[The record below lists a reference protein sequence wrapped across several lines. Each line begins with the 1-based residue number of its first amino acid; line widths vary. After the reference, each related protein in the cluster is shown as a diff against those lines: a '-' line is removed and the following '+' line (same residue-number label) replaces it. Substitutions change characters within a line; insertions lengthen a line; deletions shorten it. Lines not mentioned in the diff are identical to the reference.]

1 MRKKVITCILIVII
15 LFQTVT
21 VSYGS
26 NASEVFNGH
35 ESESFETVDDEL
47 DEHDVNQIYEEGS
60 VPIQGE
66 DSIIAPTDASGPAT
80 ASAIT
85 HVLTFI
91 PWVVSTLMTTVATTG
106 NDRPGEYSTTPDET
120 LTVQSLVF
128 DRIELL
134 NANYFAEN
142 ANTANYTIKESVRDW
157 YSGVRTIA
165 IIASIIILI
174 YMGIRM
180 AISTLASDKAKYKKM
195 FFDWLVS
202 FGMIF
207 VLHIIIIF
215 LSNLSTSITY
225 ILTENAGA
233 LTLETRIMNYR
244 LDEISTAV
252 GWNAITQTIIYFVL
266 VFYQARF
273 FLMYVKRFFTIGFLI
288 VISPLIT
295 ITYAIDRAGDNR
307 SQIFQSWGKELGV
320 NLFIQPL
327 HAFLYMVFMFIAE
340 EIAVAAP
347 IFAIVFLM
355 ALSRGEKIVK
365 TVFNLRGMSTIHS
378 MSETLKLKKQ
388 GG

>member
-1 MRKKVITCILIVII
+1 MRKKVITCMLIFAI
-15 LFQTVT
+15 LFQTIT

-26 NASEVFNGH
+26 DDSEVFNGH
-35 ESESFETVDDEL
+35 EAESFQKIDNELTGSDVDD
-47 DEHDVNQIYEEGS
+47 IYQEGS
-60 VPIQGE
+60 VG
-66 DSIIAPTDASGPAT
+66 DKTIAPTESSAPAT

-91 PWVVSTLMTTVATTG
+91 PWIVSTLMTTAVTTG
-106 NDRPGEYSTTPDET
+106 NNRPGEYSTTPEDT

-134 NANYFAEN
+134 NANYFAYN
-142 ANTANYTIKESVRDW
+142 ANTNNYVIKESIKNW

-165 IIASIIILI
+165 IIASIVILI
-174 YMGIRM
+174 YMGVRM
-180 AISTLASDKAKYKKM
+180 AISSLASDKAKYKKM
-195 FFDWLVS
+195 FFDWLTS
-202 FGMIF
+202 FIMIF

-215 LSNLSTSITY
+215 MSNLSTSITY
-225 ILTENAGA
+225 MLTENAGA
-233 LTLETRIMNYR
+233 LTLETKIMEYR
-244 LDEISTAV
+244 MEEISTAV
-252 GWNAITQTIIYFVL
+252 GWDSITQTIIYFVL

-273 FLMYVKRFFTIGFLI
+273 FIMYVKRFFTIGFLI

-295 ITYAIDRAGDNR
+295 VTYAIDRAGDNR
-307 SQIFQSWGKELGV
+307 SQVFQSWGKELAV

-340 EIAVAAP
+340 EIAVVAP
-347 IFAIVFLM
+347 IFAIIFLM

-365 TVFNLRGMSTIHS
+365 AVFNLRGMSTIHS
-378 MSETLKLKKQ
+378 MSETLKLKKK

>member
-1 MRKKVITCILIVII
+1 MRKKVITCMLIFAI
-15 LFQTVT
+15 LFQTIT

-26 NASEVFNGH
+26 DDSEVFNGH
-35 ESESFETVDDEL
+35 EAESFQKIDNELTGSDVDD
-47 DEHDVNQIYEEGS
+47 IYQEGS
-60 VPIQGE
+60 VG
-66 DSIIAPTDASGPAT
+66 DKTIAPTESSAPAT

-91 PWVVSTLMTTVATTG
+91 PWIVSTLMTTAVTTG
-106 NDRPGEYSTTPDET
+106 NNRPGEYSTTPEDT

-134 NANYFAEN
+134 NANYFAYN
-142 ANTANYTIKESVRDW
+142 ANTNNYVIKESVKNW

-165 IIASIIILI
+165 IIASIVILI

-180 AISTLASDKAKYKKM
+180 AISSLASDKAKYKKM
-195 FFDWLVS
+195 FFDWLTS
-202 FGMIF
+202 FIMIF

-215 LSNLSTSITY
+215 MSNLSTSITY
-225 ILTENAGA
+225 MLTENAGA
-233 LTLETRIMNYR
+233 LTLETKIMEYR
-244 LDEISTAV
+244 MDEISTAV
-252 GWNAITQTIIYFVL
+252 GWDSITQTIIYFVL

-273 FLMYVKRFFTIGFLI
+273 FIMYVKRFFTIGFLI

-295 ITYAIDRAGDNR
+295 VTYAIDRAGDNR
-307 SQIFQSWGKELGV
+307 SQVFQSWGKELAV

-340 EIAVAAP
+340 EIAVVAP
-347 IFAIVFLM
+347 IFAIIFLM

-365 TVFNLRGMSTIHS
+365 AVFNLRGMSTIHS
-378 MSETLKLKKQ
+378 MSETLKLKKK

>member
-1 MRKKVITCILIVII
+1 MRKKVITCILIFAI
-15 LFQTVT
+15 LFQTIT

-26 NASEVFNGH
+26 DASEVFNGH
-35 ESESFETVDDEL
+35 EAESFQEIDNELTGSDVDD
-47 DEHDVNQIYEEGS
+47 IYQEGS
-60 VPIQGE
+60 VG
-66 DSIIAPTDASGPAT
+66 DKTIAATESSGPAT

-91 PWVVSTLMTTVATTG
+91 PWIVSTLMTTVATTG
-106 NDRPGEYSTTPDET
+106 NNRPGEYSTTPEDT

-134 NANYFAEN
+134 NANYFAYN
-142 ANTANYTIKESVRDW
+142 ANTPNYVIKESVKNW

-165 IIASIIILI
+165 IIASIVILI

-180 AISTLASDKAKYKKM
+180 AISSLASDKAKYKKM
-195 FFDWLVS
+195 FFDWLTS
-202 FGMIF
+202 FIMVF

-215 LSNLSTSITY
+215 MSNLSTSITY
-225 ILTENAGA
+225 MLTENAGA
-233 LTLETRIMNYR
+233 LTLETKIMEYR
-244 LDEISTAV
+244 MEEISTAV
-252 GWNAITQTIIYFVL
+252 GWDSITQTIIYFVL

-273 FLMYVKRFFTIGFLI
+273 FIMYVKRFFTIGFLI

-295 ITYAIDRAGDNR
+295 VSYAIDRAGDNR
-307 SQIFQSWGKELGV
+307 SQVFQSWGKELAV

-347 IFAIVFLM
+347 IFAIIFLM

-365 TVFNLRGMSTIHS
+365 AIFNLRGMSTIHS
-378 MSETLKLKKQ
+378 MSETLKLKKK

>member
-1 MRKKVITCILIVII
+1 MRKKVITCILIFVI
-15 LFQTVT
+15 LFQTIT

-26 NASEVFNGH
+26 DASEVFNGH
-35 ESESFETVDDEL
+35 EAESSQEIDNELTGSDVDD
-47 DEHDVNQIYEEGS
+47 IYQEGS
-60 VPIQGE
+60 VGDKTIAAT
-66 DSIIAPTDASGPAT
+66 DSPGPAT
-80 ASAIT
+80 ARAIT

-91 PWVVSTLMTTVATTG
+91 PWIVSTLMTTAVTTG
-106 NDRPGEYSTTPDET
+106 NNRPGEYSTTPEDT

-134 NANYFAEN
+134 NANYFAYN
-142 ANTANYTIKESVRDW
+142 ANTNNYVIKESVKNW

-165 IIASIIILI
+165 IIASIVILI

-180 AISTLASDKAKYKKM
+180 AISSLASDKAKYKKM
-195 FFDWLVS
+195 FFDWLTS
-202 FGMIF
+202 FIMIF

-215 LSNLSTSITY
+215 MSNLSTSITY
-225 ILTENAGA
+225 MLTENAGA
-233 LTLETRIMNYR
+233 LTLETKIMEYR
-244 LDEISTAV
+244 MEEISTAV
-252 GWNAITQTIIYFVL
+252 GWDSITQTIIYFVL

-273 FLMYVKRFFTIGFLI
+273 FIMYVKRFFTIGFLI

-295 ITYAIDRAGDNR
+295 VTYAIDRAGDNR
-307 SQIFQSWGKELGV
+307 SQVFQSWGKELAV

-340 EIAVAAP
+340 EIAVVAP
-347 IFAIVFLM
+347 IFAIIFLM

-365 TVFNLRGMSTIHS
+365 AVFNLRGMSTIHS
-378 MSETLKLKKQ
+378 MSETLKLKKK

>member
-1 MRKKVITCILIVII
+1 MRKKVITCMLIFAI
-15 LFQTVT
+15 LFQTIT

-26 NASEVFNGH
+26 EASEVFNGH
-35 ESESFETVDDEL
+35 EAESFQKIDNELTGSDVDD
-47 DEHDVNQIYEEGS
+47 IYQEGS
-60 VPIQGE
+60 VGDKTIVATE
-66 DSIIAPTDASGPAT
+66 SSAPAT

-91 PWVVSTLMTTVATTG
+91 PWIVSTLMTTVATTG
-106 NDRPGEYSTTPDET
+106 NNRPGEYSTTPEDT
-120 LTVQSLVF
+120 LTVQSMVF

-134 NANYFAEN
+134 NANYFAYN
-142 ANTANYTIKESVRDW
+142 ANTPNYVIKESVKNW

-165 IIASIIILI
+165 IIASIVILI

-195 FFDWLVS
+195 FFDWLTS
-202 FGMIF
+202 FIMIF

-215 LSNLSTSITY
+215 MSNLSTSITY
-225 ILTENAGA
+225 MLTENAGA
-233 LTLETRIMNYR
+233 LTLETKIMEYR
-244 LDEISTAV
+244 MEEISTAV
-252 GWNAITQTIIYFVL
+252 GWNSITQTIIYFVL

-273 FLMYVKRFFTIGFLI
+273 FIMYVKRFFTIGFLI

-295 ITYAIDRAGDNR
+295 VTYAIDRAGDNR
-307 SQIFQSWGKELGV
+307 SQVFQSWGKELAV

-327 HAFLYMVFMFIAE
+327 HAFLYMVFMFVAE
-340 EIAVAAP
+340 EIAVVAP
-347 IFAIVFLM
+347 IFAIIFLM

-378 MSETLKLKKQ
+378 MSETLKLKKK

>member
-1 MRKKVITCILIVII
+1 MRKKVITCILIFII

-142 ANTANYTIKESVRDW
+142 ANTANYTIKESVRNW

-195 FFDWLVS
+195 FFDW
-202 FGMIF
+202 
-207 VLHIIIIF
+207 
-215 LSNLSTSITY
+215 
-225 ILTENAGA
+225 
-233 LTLETRIMNYR
+233 
-244 LDEISTAV
+244 
-252 GWNAITQTIIYFVL
+252 
-266 VFYQARF
+266 
-273 FLMYVKRFFTIGFLI
+273 
-288 VISPLIT
+288 
-295 ITYAIDRAGDNR
+295 
-307 SQIFQSWGKELGV
+307 
-320 NLFIQPL
+320 
-327 HAFLYMVFMFIAE
+327 
-340 EIAVAAP
+340 
-347 IFAIVFLM
+347 
-355 ALSRGEKIVK
+355 
-365 TVFNLRGMSTIHS
+365 
-378 MSETLKLKKQ
+378 
-388 GG
+388 

>member
-1 MRKKVITCILIVII
+1 MRKKVITCMLIFAI
-15 LFQTVT
+15 LFQTIT

-26 NASEVFNGH
+26 DDSEVFNGH
-35 ESESFETVDDEL
+35 EAESFQKIDNELTGSDVDD
-47 DEHDVNQIYEEGS
+47 IYQEGS
-60 VPIQGE
+60 VG
-66 DSIIAPTDASGPAT
+66 DKTIAPTESSAPAT

-91 PWVVSTLMTTVATTG
+91 PWIVSTLMTTAVTTG
-106 NDRPGEYSTTPDET
+106 NNRPGEYSTTPEDT

-134 NANYFAEN
+134 NANYFAYN
-142 ANTANYTIKESVRDW
+142 ANTNNYVIKESVKNW

-165 IIASIIILI
+165 IIASIVILI

-180 AISTLASDKAKYKKM
+180 AISSLASDKAKYKKM
-195 FFDWLVS
+195 FFDWLTS
-202 FGMIF
+202 FIMIF

-215 LSNLSTSITY
+215 MSNLSTSITY
-225 ILTENAGA
+225 MLTENAGA
-233 LTLETRIMNYR
+233 LTLETKIMEYR
-244 LDEISTAV
+244 MEEISTAV
-252 GWNAITQTIIYFVL
+252 GWDSITQTIIYFVL

-273 FLMYVKRFFTIGFLI
+273 FIMYVKRFFTIGFLI

-295 ITYAIDRAGDNR
+295 VTYAIDRAGDNR
-307 SQIFQSWGKELGV
+307 SQVFQSWGKELAV

-340 EIAVAAP
+340 EIAVVAP
-347 IFAIVFLM
+347 IFAIIFLM

-365 TVFNLRGMSTIHS
+365 AVFNLRGMSTIHS
-378 MSETLKLKKQ
+378 MSETLKLKKK

>member
-1 MRKKVITCILIVII
+1 MRKKVITCMLIFAI
-15 LFQTVT
+15 LFQTIT

-26 NASEVFNGH
+26 DDSEVFNGH
-35 ESESFETVDDEL
+35 EAESFQKIDNELTGSDVDD
-47 DEHDVNQIYEEGS
+47 IYQEGS
-60 VPIQGE
+60 VG
-66 DSIIAPTDASGPAT
+66 DKTIAPTESSAPAT

-91 PWVVSTLMTTVATTG
+91 PWIVSTLMTTAVTTG
-106 NDRPGEYSTTPDET
+106 NNRPGEYSTTPEDT

-134 NANYFAEN
+134 NANYFAYN
-142 ANTANYTIKESVRDW
+142 ANTNNYVIKESVKNW

-165 IIASIIILI
+165 IIASIVILI
-174 YMGIRM
+174 YMGVRM
-180 AISTLASDKAKYKKM
+180 AISSLASDKAKYKKM
-195 FFDWLVS
+195 FFDWLTS
-202 FGMIF
+202 FIMIF

-215 LSNLSTSITY
+215 MSNLSTSITY
-225 ILTENAGA
+225 MLTENAGA
-233 LTLETRIMNYR
+233 LTLETKIMEYR
-244 LDEISTAV
+244 MEEISTAV
-252 GWNAITQTIIYFVL
+252 GWDSITQTIIYFVL

-273 FLMYVKRFFTIGFLI
+273 FIMYVKRFFTIGFLI

-295 ITYAIDRAGDNR
+295 VTYAIDRAGDNR
-307 SQIFQSWGKELGV
+307 SQVFQSWGKELAV

-340 EIAVAAP
+340 EIAVVAP
-347 IFAIVFLM
+347 IFAIIFLM

-365 TVFNLRGMSTIHS
+365 AVFNLRGMSTIHS
-378 MSETLKLKKQ
+378 MSETLKLKKK

>member
-1 MRKKVITCILIVII
+1 MRKKVITCMLIFAI
-15 LFQTVT
+15 LFQTIT

-26 NASEVFNGH
+26 DASEVFNGH
-35 ESESFETVDDEL
+35 EAESFQKIDNELTGSDVDD
-47 DEHDVNQIYEEGS
+47 IYQEGS
-60 VPIQGE
+60 VG
-66 DSIIAPTDASGPAT
+66 DKTIAPTESSAPAT

-91 PWVVSTLMTTVATTG
+91 PWIVSTLMTTAVTTG
-106 NDRPGEYSTTPDET
+106 NNRPGEYSTTPEDT

-134 NANYFAEN
+134 NANYFAYN
-142 ANTANYTIKESVRDW
+142 ANTNNYVIKESVKNW

-165 IIASIIILI
+165 IIASIVILI

-180 AISTLASDKAKYKKM
+180 AISSLASDKAKYKKM
-195 FFDWLVS
+195 FFDWLTS
-202 FGMIF
+202 FIMIF

-215 LSNLSTSITY
+215 MSNLSTSITY
-225 ILTENAGA
+225 MLTENAGA
-233 LTLETRIMNYR
+233 LTLETKIMEYR
-244 LDEISTAV
+244 MEEISTAV
-252 GWNAITQTIIYFVL
+252 GWDSITQTIIYFVL

-273 FLMYVKRFFTIGFLI
+273 FIMYVKRFFTIGFLI

-295 ITYAIDRAGDNR
+295 VTYAIDRAGDNR
-307 SQIFQSWGKELGV
+307 SQVFQSWGKELAV

-340 EIAVAAP
+340 EIAVVAP
-347 IFAIVFLM
+347 IFAIIFLM

-365 TVFNLRGMSTIHS
+365 AVFNLRGMSTIHS
-378 MSETLKLKKQ
+378 MSETLKLKKK

>member
-1 MRKKVITCILIVII
+1 MRKKVITCMLIFAI
-15 LFQTVT
+15 LFQTIT

-26 NASEVFNGH
+26 EASEVFNGH
-35 ESESFETVDDEL
+35 EAESFQKIDNELTGSDVDD
-47 DEHDVNQIYEEGS
+47 IYQEGS
-60 VPIQGE
+60 VGDKTIVATE
-66 DSIIAPTDASGPAT
+66 SSAPAT

-91 PWVVSTLMTTVATTG
+91 PWIVSTLMTTVATTG
-106 NDRPGEYSTTPDET
+106 NNRPGEYSTTPEDT
-120 LTVQSLVF
+120 LTVQSMVF

-134 NANYFAEN
+134 NANYFAYN
-142 ANTANYTIKESVRDW
+142 ANTPNYVIKESVKNW

-165 IIASIIILI
+165 IIASIVILI

-180 AISTLASDKAKYKKM
+180 AISSLASDKAKYKKM
-195 FFDWLVS
+195 FFDWLTS
-202 FGMIF
+202 FIMIF

-215 LSNLSTSITY
+215 MSNLSTSITY
-225 ILTENAGA
+225 MLTENAGA
-233 LTLETRIMNYR
+233 LTLETKIMEYR
-244 LDEISTAV
+244 MEEISTAV
-252 GWNAITQTIIYFVL
+252 GWNSITQTIIYFVL

-273 FLMYVKRFFTIGFLI
+273 FIMYVKRFFTIGFLI

-295 ITYAIDRAGDNR
+295 VTYAIDRAGDNR
-307 SQIFQSWGKELGV
+307 SQVFQSWGKELAV

-327 HAFLYMVFMFIAE
+327 HAFLYMVFMFVAE
-340 EIAVAAP
+340 EIAVVAP
-347 IFAIVFLM
+347 IFAIIFLM

-378 MSETLKLKKQ
+378 MSETLKLKKK

>member
-1 MRKKVITCILIVII
+1 MRKKVITCMLIFAI
-15 LFQTVT
+15 LFQTIT

-26 NASEVFNGH
+26 DDSEVFNGH
-35 ESESFETVDDEL
+35 EAESFQKIDNELTGSDVDD
-47 DEHDVNQIYEEGS
+47 IYQEGS
-60 VPIQGE
+60 VG
-66 DSIIAPTDASGPAT
+66 DKTIAPTESSAPAT

-91 PWVVSTLMTTVATTG
+91 PWIVSTLMTTAVTTG
-106 NDRPGEYSTTPDET
+106 NNRPGEYSTTPEDT

-134 NANYFAEN
+134 NANYFAYN
-142 ANTANYTIKESVRDW
+142 ANTNNYVIKESVKNW

-165 IIASIIILI
+165 IIASIVILI
-174 YMGIRM
+174 YMGVRM
-180 AISTLASDKAKYKKM
+180 AISSLASDKAKYKKM
-195 FFDWLVS
+195 FFDWLTS
-202 FGMIF
+202 FIMIF

-215 LSNLSTSITY
+215 MSNLSTSIAY
-225 ILTENAGA
+225 MLTENAGA
-233 LTLETRIMNYR
+233 LTLETKIMEYR
-244 LDEISTAV
+244 MEEISTAV
-252 GWNAITQTIIYFVL
+252 GWDSITQTIIYFVL

-273 FLMYVKRFFTIGFLI
+273 FIMYVKRFFTIGFLI

-295 ITYAIDRAGDNR
+295 VTYAIDRAGDNR
-307 SQIFQSWGKELGV
+307 SQVFQSWGKELAV

-340 EIAVAAP
+340 EIAVVAP
-347 IFAIVFLM
+347 IFAIIFLM

-365 TVFNLRGMSTIHS
+365 AVFNLRGMSTIHS
-378 MSETLKLKKQ
+378 MSETLKLKKK

>member
-1 MRKKVITCILIVII
+1 MRKKVITCMLIFAI
-15 LFQTVT
+15 LFQTIT

-26 NASEVFNGH
+26 EASEVFNGH
-35 ESESFETVDDEL
+35 EAESFQKIDNELTGSDVDD
-47 DEHDVNQIYEEGS
+47 IYQEGS
-60 VPIQGE
+60 VG
-66 DSIIAPTDASGPAT
+66 DKTIAATESSGPAT

-85 HVLTFI
+85 HLLTFI
-91 PWVVSTLMTTVATTG
+91 PWIVSTLMTTVATTG
-106 NDRPGEYSTTPDET
+106 NNRPGEYSTTPEDT
-120 LTVQSLVF
+120 LTVQSMVF

-134 NANYFAEN
+134 NANYFAYN
-142 ANTANYTIKESVRDW
+142 ANTPNYVIKESVKNW

-195 FFDWLVS
+195 FFDWLTS
-202 FGMIF
+202 FIMIF

-215 LSNLSTSITY
+215 MSNLSTSITY
-225 ILTENAGA
+225 MLTENAGA
-233 LTLETRIMNYR
+233 LTLETRIMEYR
-244 LDEISTAV
+244 MEEISTAV
-252 GWNAITQTIIYFVL
+252 GWDSITQTIIYFVL

-273 FLMYVKRFFTIGFLI
+273 FIMYVKRFFTIGFLI

-295 ITYAIDRAGDNR
+295 VSYAIDRAGDNR
-307 SQIFQSWGKELGV
+307 SQVFQSWGKELAV

-347 IFAIVFLM
+347 IFAIIFLM

-365 TVFNLRGMSTIHS
+365 AIFNLRGMSTIHS
-378 MSETLKLKKQ
+378 MSETLKLKKK

>member
-1 MRKKVITCILIVII
+1 MRKKVITCILIFAI
-15 LFQTVT
+15 LFQTIT

-26 NASEVFNGH
+26 DDSEVFNGH
-35 ESESFETVDDEL
+35 EAESFQKIDNELTGSDVDD
-47 DEHDVNQIYEEGS
+47 IYQEGS
-60 VPIQGE
+60 VG
-66 DSIIAPTDASGPAT
+66 DKTIAPTESSAPAT

-91 PWVVSTLMTTVATTG
+91 PWIVSTLMTTAVTTG
-106 NDRPGEYSTTPDET
+106 NNRPGEYSTTPEDT

-134 NANYFAEN
+134 NANYFAYN
-142 ANTANYTIKESVRDW
+142 ANTNNYVIKESVKNW

-165 IIASIIILI
+165 IIASIVILI
-174 YMGIRM
+174 YMGVRM
-180 AISTLASDKAKYKKM
+180 AISSLASDKAKYKKM
-195 FFDWLVS
+195 FFDWLTS
-202 FGMIF
+202 FIMVF

-215 LSNLSTSITY
+215 MSNLSTSITY
-225 ILTENAGA
+225 MLTENAGA
-233 LTLETRIMNYR
+233 LTLETKIMEYR
-244 LDEISTAV
+244 MEEISTAV
-252 GWNAITQTIIYFVL
+252 GWDSITQTIIYFVL

-273 FLMYVKRFFTIGFLI
+273 FIMYVKRFFTIGFLI

-295 ITYAIDRAGDNR
+295 VTYAIDRAGDNR
-307 SQIFQSWGKELGV
+307 SQVFQSWGKELAV

-340 EIAVAAP
+340 EIAVVAP
-347 IFAIVFLM
+347 IFAIIFLM

-365 TVFNLRGMSTIHS
+365 AVFNLRGMSTIHS
-378 MSETLKLKKQ
+378 MSETLKLKKK

>member
-1 MRKKVITCILIVII
+1 MRKKVITCILIFVI
-15 LFQTVT
+15 LFQTIT

-26 NASEVFNGH
+26 DASEVFNGH
-35 ESESFETVDDEL
+35 EAESFHEIDNELTGCDVDD
-47 DEHDVNQIYEEGS
+47 IYQEGS
-60 VPIQGE
+60 VG
-66 DSIIAPTDASGPAT
+66 DKTIAATESSGPAT

-91 PWVVSTLMTTVATTG
+91 PWIVSTLMTTAVTTG
-106 NDRPGEYSTTPDET
+106 NNRPGEYSTTPEDT

-134 NANYFAEN
+134 NANYFAYN
-142 ANTANYTIKESVRDW
+142 ANTNNYVIKESVKNW

-165 IIASIIILI
+165 IIASIVILI

-180 AISTLASDKAKYKKM
+180 AISSLASDKAKYKKM
-195 FFDWLVS
+195 FFDWLTS
-202 FGMIF
+202 FIMIF

-215 LSNLSTSITY
+215 MSNLSTSITY
-225 ILTENAGA
+225 MLTENAGA
-233 LTLETRIMNYR
+233 LTLETKIMEYR
-244 LDEISTAV
+244 MEEISTAV
-252 GWNAITQTIIYFVL
+252 GWDSITQTIIYFVL

-273 FLMYVKRFFTIGFLI
+273 FIMYVKRFFTIGFLI

-295 ITYAIDRAGDNR
+295 VTYAIDRAGDNR
-307 SQIFQSWGKELGV
+307 SQVFQSWGKELAV

-340 EIAVAAP
+340 EIAVVAP
-347 IFAIVFLM
+347 IFAIIFLM

-365 TVFNLRGMSTIHS
+365 AVFNLRGMSTIHS
-378 MSETLKLKKQ
+378 MSETLKLKKK

>member
-1 MRKKVITCILIVII
+1 MRKKVITCMLIFAI
-15 LFQTVT
+15 LFQTIT

-26 NASEVFNGH
+26 DDSEVFNGH
-35 ESESFETVDDEL
+35 EAESFQKIDNELTGSDVDD
-47 DEHDVNQIYEEGS
+47 IYQEGS
-60 VPIQGE
+60 VG
-66 DSIIAPTDASGPAT
+66 DKTIAPTESSAPAT

-91 PWVVSTLMTTVATTG
+91 PWIVSTLMTTAVTTG
-106 NDRPGEYSTTPDET
+106 NNRPGEYSTTPEDT

-134 NANYFAEN
+134 NANYFAYN
-142 ANTANYTIKESVRDW
+142 ANTNNYVIKESVKNW

-165 IIASIIILI
+165 IIASIVILI
-174 YMGIRM
+174 YMGVRM
-180 AISTLASDKAKYKKM
+180 AISSLASDKAKYKKM
-195 FFDWLVS
+195 FFDWLTS
-202 FGMIF
+202 FIMIF

-215 LSNLSTSITY
+215 MSNLSTSITY
-225 ILTENAGA
+225 MLTENAGA
-233 LTLETRIMNYR
+233 LTLETKIMEYR
-244 LDEISTAV
+244 MEEISTAV
-252 GWNAITQTIIYFVL
+252 GWDSITQTIIYFVL

-273 FLMYVKRFFTIGFLI
+273 FIMYVKRFFTIGFLI

-295 ITYAIDRAGDNR
+295 VTYAIDRAGDNR
-307 SQIFQSWGKELGV
+307 SQVFQSWGKELAV

-327 HAFLYMVFMFIAE
+327 HAFLYMVFMFVAE
-340 EIAVAAP
+340 EIAVVAP
-347 IFAIVFLM
+347 IFAIIFLM

-378 MSETLKLKKQ
+378 MSETLKLKKK

>member
-1 MRKKVITCILIVII
+1 MRKKVITCMLIFAI
-15 LFQTVT
+15 LFQTIT

-26 NASEVFNGH
+26 DDSEVFNGH
-35 ESESFETVDDEL
+35 EAESFQKIDNELTGSDVDD
-47 DEHDVNQIYEEGS
+47 IYQEGS
-60 VPIQGE
+60 VG
-66 DSIIAPTDASGPAT
+66 DKTIAPTESSAPAT

-91 PWVVSTLMTTVATTG
+91 PWIVSTLMTTAVTTG
-106 NDRPGEYSTTPDET
+106 NNRPGEYSTTPEDT

-134 NANYFAEN
+134 NANYFAYN
-142 ANTANYTIKESVRDW
+142 ANTNNYVIKESVKNW

-165 IIASIIILI
+165 IIASIVILI
-174 YMGIRM
+174 YMGVRM
-180 AISTLASDKAKYKKM
+180 AISSLASDKAKYKKM
-195 FFDWLVS
+195 FFDWLTS
-202 FGMIF
+202 FIMIF

-215 LSNLSTSITY
+215 MSNLSTSITY
-225 ILTENAGA
+225 MLTENAGA
-233 LTLETRIMNYR
+233 LTLETKIMEYR
-244 LDEISTAV
+244 MEEISTAV
-252 GWNAITQTIIYFVL
+252 GWDSITQTIIYFVL

-273 FLMYVKRFFTIGFLI
+273 FIMYVKRFFTIGFLI

-295 ITYAIDRAGDNR
+295 VSYAIDRAGDNR
-307 SQIFQSWGKELGV
+307 SQVFQSWGKELAV

-340 EIAVAAP
+340 EIAVVAP
-347 IFAIVFLM
+347 IFAIIFLM

-365 TVFNLRGMSTIHS
+365 AVFNLRGMSTIHS
-378 MSETLKLKKQ
+378 MSETLKLKKK

>member
-1 MRKKVITCILIVII
+1 MRKKVITCILIFAI
-15 LFQTVT
+15 LFQTIT

-26 NASEVFNGH
+26 DASEVFNGH
-35 ESESFETVDDEL
+35 EAESFQKIDNELTGSDVDD
-47 DEHDVNQIYEEGS
+47 IYQEGS
-60 VPIQGE
+60 VG
-66 DSIIAPTDASGPAT
+66 DKTIAATESSGPAT

-91 PWVVSTLMTTVATTG
+91 PWIVSTLMTTVATTG
-106 NDRPGEYSTTPDET
+106 NNRPGEYSTTPEDT

-134 NANYFAEN
+134 NANYFAYN
-142 ANTANYTIKESVRDW
+142 ANTPNYVIKESVKNW

-165 IIASIIILI
+165 IIASIVILI

-180 AISTLASDKAKYKKM
+180 AISSLASDKAKYKKM
-195 FFDWLVS
+195 FFDWLTS
-202 FGMIF
+202 FIMVF

-215 LSNLSTSITY
+215 MSNLSTSITY
-225 ILTENAGA
+225 MLTENAGA
-233 LTLETRIMNYR
+233 LTLETKIMEYR
-244 LDEISTAV
+244 MEEISTAV
-252 GWNAITQTIIYFVL
+252 GWDSITQTIIYFVL

-273 FLMYVKRFFTIGFLI
+273 FIMYVKRFFTIGFLI

-295 ITYAIDRAGDNR
+295 VSYAIDRAGDNR
-307 SQIFQSWGKELGV
+307 SQVFQSWGKELAV

-347 IFAIVFLM
+347 IFAIIFLM

-365 TVFNLRGMSTIHS
+365 AIFNLRGMSTIHS
-378 MSETLKLKKQ
+378 MSETLKLKKK